1 MATPKTLITPEELE
15 LLSYKYIDECINN
28 KKENPT
34 ASGRVVLI
42 KDRQLPTIDYF
53 LRIWIPRQ
61 GKPTICRA
69 TYYNWLNSNNE
80 NKLDTIRN
88 IEGLFIALAIDIVAN
103 EGKGVFYAKNRL
115 GFSEKAQIEQNEIRP
130 IMINL
135 GTGIDPRNSNDNDNE
150 NNYLQ
155 RLN

>member
-1 MATPKTLITPEELE
+1 MPTPKTLITPKELE
-15 LLSYKYIDECINN
+15 LLAYKYIDECIDN

-42 KDRQLPTIDYF
+42 KDRHLPTIDYF

-69 TYYNWLNSNNE
+69 TYYNWLNGENE
-80 NKLDTIRN
+80 EKLDTIRT

-135 GTGIDPRNSNDNDNE
+135 GTGINPDNNDNDK
-150 NNYLQ
+150 YLQ
-155 RLN
+155 QTN